1 MVRGCYT
8 FADTVEIVM
17 VLVGVVWGLGK
28 GFAIVVAGTILG
40 ELANYL
46 FVYSLLYSHSIL

>member
-1 MVRGCYT
+1 MVRRCYT

-28 GFAIVVAGTILG
+28 GFAIVAAGTILG